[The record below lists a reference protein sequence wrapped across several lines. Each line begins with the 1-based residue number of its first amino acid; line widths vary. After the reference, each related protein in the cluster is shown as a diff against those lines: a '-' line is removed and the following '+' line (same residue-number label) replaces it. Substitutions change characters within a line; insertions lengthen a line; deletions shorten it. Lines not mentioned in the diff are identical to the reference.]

1 MSGSTALLLVGML
14 IVANGIFVAAEFSL
28 VSVRRAELQPSLD
41 RGDRRSR
48 IVARELDDVSK
59 ALSVQQFGI
68 TATSLLV
75 GWLVEQSLGAD
86 VVQPVLTALGLPAES
101 SLVFAVG
108 IAFFLSTVGQ
118 MVLGELFPKNLAIA
132 RPLPVARAVSP
143 FSRGFGIVFGPI
155 IRLFDATAR
164 LVTRHVFRVDVRD
177 QLDSALNLT
186 ELARIITASGA
197 QGNFSA
203 GQTNLLTRAAMLG
216 DRRVNEVMVPR
227 PDIHWL
233 TQGATLAQLRQ
244 ASQNTGHSRFPV
256 CGHDEDDVIG
266 TVHIKSLLETPPKH
280 YADTTIDAWVTP
292 ALFVPESVV
301 LRRLLADFDQMQR
314 TAAIVI
320 DEYGST
326 AGLVT
331 IEDVVEELVGE
342 IEDEFDPRETFV
354 RRVGANSYRM
364 PGALSIDQLTALIG
378 VALPDGPYETIAGF
392 VLDAL
397 GVIPAAGD
405 TVETE
410 AVTVTVRQVD
420 EVRITEVDV
429 TVHSPH
435 VFDPG
440 SKASQ

>member
-1 MSGSTALLLVGML
+1 MSGGTALLLVGLL
-14 IVANGIFVAAEFSL
+14 IAANGIFVAAEFSL

-41 RGDRRSR
+41 RGDWRSR

-68 TATSLLV
+68 TATSLVV

-86 VVQPVLTALGLPAES
+86 VVQPLLTSIGLPAEA

-118 MVLGELFPKNLAIA
+118 MLLGELFPKNLAIA
-132 RPLPVARAVSP
+132 RPLPVAMTVSP
-143 FSRGFGIVFGPI
+143 FSRGFGTVFGPV

-164 LVTRHVFRVDVRD
+164 MVTTRVFRVDVRD

-186 ELARIITASGA
+186 ELARIITVSGA

-233 TQGATLAQLRQ
+233 SQGATLAQLRQ
-244 ASQNTGHSRFPV
+244 ASQATGHSRFPV
-256 CGHDEDDVIG
+256 HGTDEDDVMG
-266 TVHIKSLLETPPKH
+266 TVHIKSLLATDRQR

-292 ALFVPESVV
+292 VLFVPESVV
-301 LRRLLADFDQMQR
+301 LRRLLADFDQTQR
-314 TAAIVI
+314 TGALVI

-364 PGALSIDQLTALIG
+364 PGALSIDQLTALVG
-378 VALPDGPYETIAGF
+378 VSVPDGPYETIAGF

-397 GVIPAAGD
+397 GVIPVVGD
-405 TVETE
+405 TVDTETL
-410 AVTVTVRQVD
+410 TVTVRQVD
-420 EVRITEVDV
+420 DVRITEVDV
-429 TVHSPH
+429 TVHTPDDAGPH
-435 VFDPG
+435 T
-440 SKASQ
+440 KAQQ

>member
-1 MSGSTALLLVGML
+1 MSGNMALLLVAIL
-14 IVANGIFVAAEFSL
+14 IAANGLFVAAEFSL

-41 RGDRRSR
+41 RGDWRSR
-48 IVARELDDVSK
+48 IVVRELNDVST

-68 TATSLLV
+68 TATSLVV
-75 GWLVEQSLGAD
+75 GFLVEQSLGAQ
-86 VVQPVLTALGLPAES
+86 VVQPLLTLVGWPAET

-132 RPLPVARAVSP
+132 RPLPVVRAVSP
-143 FSRGFGIVFGPI
+143 FSRGFGILFGPV

-164 LVTRHVFRVDVRD
+164 AVTIGVFRVEVRD

-186 ELARIITASGA
+186 ELVRIIAASGA

-203 GQTNLLTRAAMLG
+203 GQTNMLTRAALLG

-233 TQGATLAQLRQ
+233 TTGATLAQLRQ
-244 ASQNTGHSRFPV
+244 ASQATGHSRFPV
-256 CGHDEDDVIG
+256 CGRDEDDVIG
-266 TVHIKSLLETPPKH
+266 TVHIKSLLATERQY
-280 YADTTIDAWVTP
+280 YAETTIDAWVTP
-292 ALFVPESVV
+292 VLFVPESVV
-301 LRRLLADFDQMQR
+301 LRRLLADFDQTKR
-314 TAAIVI
+314 SAAMVI

-354 RRVGANSYRM
+354 RRVGTNSYRM
-364 PGALSIDQLTALIG
+364 PGALGVDQLAALVG
-378 VALPDGPYETIAGF
+378 VTLPDGPYETIAGF
-392 VLDAL
+392 VLEAL
-397 GVIPAAGD
+397 GAIPAVGETVATD
-405 TVETE
+405 T
-410 AVTVTVRQVD
+410 VTVTVRQVD
-420 EVRITEVDV
+420 DVRITEVDV
-429 TVHSPH
+429 TVHPADATGLA
-435 VFDPG
+435 V
-440 SKASQ
+440 KADQ